1 MSYQI
6 MLIILYFIA
15 TCNQIVTSNG
25 NPSIETRLSIGK
37 CVTLHC
43 TLNDTVQW
51 ELNGTDV
58 SNDTHY
64 NINTTSG
71 TLTIQEVRSTD
82 TGNYTCDSGNISLIV
97 QSKITIM
104 LNSSLFNSYST

>member
-1 MSYQI
+1 MCCNVQCDV
-6 MLIILYFIA
+6 MLMISLFIA
-15 TCNQIVTSNG
+15 TCNKIVSSNG
-25 NPSIETRLSIGK
+25 NYNIETAVSIGK
-37 CVTLHC
+37 CITFQC

-51 ELNGTDV
+51 ELNGADI

-82 TGNYTCDSGNISLIV
+82 TGNYTCGSESISLIV
-97 QSKITIM
+97 KSKTNI
-104 LNSSLFNSYST
+104 Y